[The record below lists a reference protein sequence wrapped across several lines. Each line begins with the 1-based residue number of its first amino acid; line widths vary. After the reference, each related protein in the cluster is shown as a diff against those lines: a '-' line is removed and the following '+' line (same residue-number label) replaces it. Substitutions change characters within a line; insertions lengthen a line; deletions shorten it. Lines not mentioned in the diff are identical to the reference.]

1 MVEQRIDIQYLI
13 TEYPKLVGIGTHKQ
27 YESLLLALHR
37 AIKKS
42 SSVSKIVVQMLLEF

>member
-13 TEYPKLVGIGTHKQ
+13 TEYPKLVGTHKHC
-27 YESLLLALHR
+27 ESLLLALHR